1 MSLFVNLCSRSSR
14 IFSLRLQSI
23 TRNTQFSTTSH
34 RTSRK
39 LSTMETIKQTI
50 AQNLGGPSHQLVPE
64 HQQFSLEQVPSLKGK
79 VAVVTGGSEGI
90 GFGCTHTLLSH
101 GIEKLFILSLVKD
114 KADGAVEAIRS
125 ELGDEAAKKVDWI
138 ECDLSDWGRV
148 KEVAD
153 QISNNTDRLDILIN
167 NAGRGIMTYQLTD
180 YGVDRHVRPPLALPI
195 SSLPTNN

>member
-1 MSLFVNLCSRSSR
+1 
-14 IFSLRLQSI
+14 
-23 TRNTQFSTTSH
+23 
-34 RTSRK
+34 
-39 LSTMETIKQTI
+39 MEKIKQTI

-125 ELGDEAAKKVDWI
+125 ELGNEAAKKVTWI
-138 ECDLSDWGRV
+138 ECDLSDWNKV
-148 KEVAD
+148 KEVAE
-153 QISNNTDRLDILIN
+153 QISNSTDRLDILIN

-180 YGVDRHVRPPLALPI
+180 YGVDRHVRPSLPLPI
-195 SSLPTNN
+195 SFLSTNNQTIRWP